1 MRSLSSELVV
11 DHRPQSD
18 QWSSDQN
25 RGKRVVMFAL
35 LLALLNWYDLTRT
48 IEAFQAGVLYEANP
62 IAVLILESYGS
73 VGISIFKAFLVSSA
87 MVAFV
92 LGREFRVAEVGSL
105 ATSLV
110 YLVVACLWL
119 MYPTELL

>member
-1 MRSLSSELVV
+1 MQSHSSQMVV
-11 DHRPQSD
+11 DHRHENEP
-18 QWSSDQN
+18 WSSDQN

-35 LLALLNWYDLTRT
+35 LLAVLNWYDLVKT

-62 IAVLILESYGS
+62 LAAMILESYGS
-73 VGISIFKAFLVSSA
+73 VGISFFKAFLVSSA
-87 MVAFV
+87 MIALV

-105 ATSLV
+105 ATNLV

-119 MYPTELL
+119 MYPSELL